1 MKVCKV
7 DFPTDSHE
15 WNEIIKLNLFRNC
28 IIHAQG
34 NVDKVKSA
42 TKLRKVI
49 ENTEGVEL
57 KNDRYLVVEKAYVES
72 AIRNVKKLLEVIY
85 DKTL

>member
-1 MKVCKV
+1 M
-7 DFPTDSHE
+7 
-15 WNEIIKLNLFRNC
+15 LFRS
-28 IIHAQG
+28 